1 MKKPLVIPIRAE
13 GSFQE
18 PTLDEILADPITRAV
33 MRADGVDRQKLDT
46 MFHRVAEG
54 LKNVRRDRFTDMPAA
69 GLMLPWRAAAAGCW
83 PTCS

>member
-13 GSFQE
+13 GSFRE

-33 MRADGVDRQKLDT
+33 MRADGVDERKLGN
-46 MFHRVAEG
+46 MFQRVAER
-54 LKNVRRDRFTDMPAA
+54 LDEVRRDRFADVPA